1 MMQDDAPSGRPR
13 VQVSMS
19 SDLLSL
25 VRHVSAVTGESDSQ
39 VVLRGLTLALPDMV
53 RGADEFRARA
63 VALRQEDLKARQEEE
78 KRRAALA
85 SRPVGKR

>member
-1 MMQDDAPSGRPR
+1 MTEDVTSERSR

-19 SDLLSL
+19 SDLLAL

-53 RGADEFRARA
+53 RGADEFRSR
-63 VALRQEDLKARQEEE
+63 VQSLKLEQDKLKQRSALPAGKQM
-78 KRRAALA
+78 KR
-85 SRPVGKR
+85 